1 MVRAGRRAGTAALLA
16 IGFVAALAAPP
27 FVSPLGAVPT
37 VTAPP
42 ARWDPRIL
50 ELVRF
55 VEKSRG
61 LKFDH
66 PIRVE
71 FLDDT
76 AFEKEVVTDDA
87 DLTNRDRALG
97 RQHSGDLRALGLVG
111 PDFDFIAAA
120 SALDAQGVVGFYE
133 DDTKKMVVRGQDLD
147 DTDVR
152 VTVVHELTHAL
163 QDQHFGLTKLQNATE
178 SSGEDFAL
186 TTLVEGDAVWV
197 EEDYVATLPRAE
209 QDAYYAAVG
218 SAGADS
224 PGSGAGVTPEVGSPA
239 NVSPILDYF
248 FTAPYDLGYWFV
260 DYLRTGGPGTGGPG
274 TGGHR
279 AGKSTTGVDRAL
291 RHPPLSDEQV
301 LDPVAFLE
309 HDRPSAPRAPKLEA
323 GETKR
328 GRSDELGVLTLYFL
342 LSSRLDPRTAL
353 AAVTGWKGD
362 TYVGFTRDDQPCIRA
377 AIATDDPVEAKELT
391 AALEQWKAKG
401 PAGAASV
408 ERNGADV
415 ELEACARAET
425 ALPTTHAL
433 DDAST
438 ALGSRYL
445 NYGQLEGNKGVE
457 PRDVRCVA
465 DLYSTDPELTEILN
479 SVPFDDATPEQK
491 ALIEQRTRE
500 YAEACGLRFTA

>member
-16 IGFVAALAAPP
+16 IGFVAALGAPP
-27 FVSPLGAVPT
+27 LVSPLGAVPT
-37 VTAPP
+37 VKAPP

-61 LKFDH
+61 LEFDH

-71 FLDDT
+71 FLDDP

-87 DLTNRDRALG
+87 DLTKRDRALG

-111 PDFDFIAAA
+111 PDFDFIAAS

-197 EEDYVATLPRAE
+197 EEDYVATLPQAE

-218 SAGADS
+218 SAGA
-224 PGSGAGVTPEVGSPA
+224 APEVGSPA
-239 NVSPILDYF
+239 EGSPILDYF

-260 DYLRTGGPGTGGPG
+260 DYLRTGGAR

-279 AGKSTTGVDRAL
+279 VGGSTTGIDRAL

-309 HDRPSAPRAPKLEA
+309 HDRPNAPRAPKLEA

-328 GRSDELGVLTLYFL
+328 GHSDELGVLTLYFL

-362 TYVGFTRDDQPCIRA
+362 RYVGFTRDDQPCIRA
-377 AIATDDPVEAKELT
+377 AIATDDPLEAKELT
-391 AALEQWKAKG
+391 AALEQWTAQG

-408 ERNGADV
+408 ERNGAEV
-415 ELEACARAET
+415 ELQACARAET
-425 ALPTTHAL
+425 ALPTTQAL
-433 DDAST
+433 DDASA
-438 ALGSRYL
+438 ALGSRYR
-445 NYGQLEGNKGVE
+445 NYGQLEGNKGLE

-465 DLYSTDPELTEILN
+465 DLYSTDLELTEIFTT
-479 SVPFDDATPEQK
+479 VAPGDATPEQE
-491 ALIEQRTRE
+491 ALIEQRRRE
-500 YAEACGLRFTA
+500 FADVCGLEVAA